1 MLDRKNIINFINHQL
16 FHRHTTVAE
25 TTIEEEIANSVTHA
39 IGIGL
44 SIAGLVIL
52 LMLATTYGDIWQIV
66 SFTIFGSSLILQYLA
81 STLYHGVQPTDPKTK
96 RLFRIFDHSAIY
108 LLIAGTYTPFILIS
122 LRNTTVGWTMFGV
135 VWAIAIIG
143 IVIKT
148 VSVGKYDV
156 FTVAAYLVMGWISV
170 LGYKQMLV
178 TVPPEGILFL
188 VLGGVIYM
196 AGIVF
201 FAWETL
207 PYNHA
212 IWHLFVLGGSVCHF
226 IAVMNLVA
234 VPFL

>member
-1 MLDRKNIINFINHQL
+1 MSDSKNIMGFIYDQL
-16 FHRHTTVAE
+16 FNRHTTVAE

-39 IGIGL
+39 VGIGL

-52 LMLATTYGDIWQIV
+52 LIIATRYGDIWQIV
-66 SFTIFGSSLILQYLA
+66 SFAIFGSSLILQYLA
-81 STLYHGVQPTDPKTK
+81 STLYHGVQPADPKIK

-108 LLIAGTYTPFILIS
+108 LLIAGTYTPFTLVS
-122 LRNTTVGWTMFGV
+122 LRGTVGWTMFGV

-148 VSVGKYDV
+148 ISVGKYDV

-178 TVPPEGILFL
+178 AVPPQGILFL
-188 VLGGVIYM
+188 VLGGIIYM

-201 FAWETL
+201 FAWEKL

-212 IWHLFVLGGSVCHF
+212 IWHVFVLGGSVCHF
-226 IAVMNLVA
+226 IAVMNLVS